1 MIAIIKYLMDQKL
14 LINLLVFL
22 LIIAGLVSLGRIN
35 REAFPDVNFDMVSI
49 TTIYPGASPDEL
61 EQLVTIPLEKRLKE
75 VGDIDKVRSYN
86 IENVSVIVVYIED
99 DASDKKQ
106 VVQDIKDA
114 VSLEDQL
121 PDTTQKPVVQEIKL
135 DKKFIMDVAIYG
147 SEPGT
152 SYATLRKVADDM
164 EDYLYEIEGVA
175 EVEQIGYL
183 DREYLVEVNPA
194 ALKNHRIGMNT
205 VINTLRN
212 RNMDVPGGS
221 LKVGDSEYILRTK
234 GQYNNV
240 EEVRN
245 TTIMANDAGFATRIR
260 DVARVTDTFKETT
273 VYERFNGRKAIIF
286 RIWKKRTADEIRLA
300 DIVKNYI
307 DNSKNVL
314 PAGINAEI
322 FNDISR
328 YTRERISSLL
338 INAAVGFVLLAGVMF
353 LLMGPRISAIVSIT
367 IPVSF
372 MVAFLGMKSGGITL
386 NVISMFGMMMVLGMI
401 VDFGIVVSE
410 NGHRYMEYG
419 LPRRQ
424 AILKGVSEVVWPA
437 TVTLLCI
444 TAAFAPLLFLTGIMG
459 KFIKAIPI
467 VLIICLFASWAVAMF
482 IMPTYLNTFAKESS
496 IGKDELKSEDPHYEH
511 GFFGKF
517 QRRYKRFLTAAIE
530 HRYLTLLC
538 LVILLIGS
546 LSLVATKQVKFVFM
560 AGGGAEAIEIL
571 TKLPQGTNIDA
582 NLRESKKLEEII
594 MKLPGKELDALHVSV
609 GDERSSPLDPKP
621 GQGTHKSTF
630 SISLSKEKD
639 RDRSAYAIND
649 GLRAQ
654 IALARK
660 KGTIPDTLDI
670 RSEVKEN
677 GPPVG
682 KPVNIEIRGKDFAV
696 LMEIANQ
703 YVSYLKKIDNVYDVT
718 IDFEEG
724 KQEYLHVIND
734 VMAARTHVSA
744 FDAAMALNSAFEG
757 AVATSV
763 HDGKDDIDIRVRFPE
778 SARENTTGLDQ
789 VMIGNQMGGLLPLNL
804 VTDIKKRPGYSQIN
818 RLNYKRLVQ
827 VQANCNQD
835 KITSQEINRLMAE
848 KFSGIEKRYPGYSVI
863 YGGEKED
870 TEKSMGE
877 LGVLFIFAVIIIFII
892 LAVFMESLILPIV
905 VMGAI
910 PFAITGIILAVW
922 SHRQPLGFMSV
933 LGFFS
938 LAGVIVSN
946 TLVLVQFINNQRDTG
961 LLLKESV
968 IEAGVIRLRPILLTS
983 GTTVLGLIPTI
994 YGLGG
999 KDYFVAPLGLAFGY
1013 GLVFATFIT
1022 LVLIPCFYHIAE
1034 DLKIGA
1040 SRLLALIGISM
1051 HGEIYRGRAGDRM
1064 THAPSGDPDA
1074 YDESSKS
1081 GIPPHPRGRGRK
1093 K

>member
-1 MIAIIKYLMDQKL
+1 MIKIIKYLMDQKL
-14 LINLLVFL
+14 LVNLLVVL
-22 LIIAGLVSLGRIN
+22 LIIAGMVSLGSIN

-61 EQLVTIPLEKRLKE
+61 EQLITIPLEKRLKE

-99 DASDKKQ
+99 EASDKEQ
-106 VVQDIKDA
+106 TVQDIKDA
-114 VSLEDQL
+114 VSLEDKL
-121 PDTTQKPVVQEIKL
+121 PQTAQKPVVREIKL
-135 DKKFIMDVAIYG
+135 DKKFIMDLAIYG
-147 SEPGT
+147 TKPGT
-152 SYATLRKVADDM
+152 PYASIRKVADSM
-164 EDYLYEIEGVA
+164 EDDLYEIEGVA
-175 EVEQIGYL
+175 DVEQIGYL
-183 DREYLVEVNPA
+183 DREYLVEVDPP
-194 ALKNHRIGMNT
+194 ALKKHRIGMNT

-221 LKVGDSEYILRTK
+221 LKVGDSEFILRTK
-234 GQYNNV
+234 GQYNNI
-240 EEVRN
+240 EEIRN
-245 TTIMANDAGFATRIR
+245 TAIMANDAEFVTRIG
-260 DVARVTDTFKETT
+260 DVARVTDTFKDTAM
-273 VYERFNGRKAIIF
+273 YERFNGRRAIIF

-300 DIVKNYI
+300 DTIKSYI
-307 DNSKNVL
+307 SNSRKAI
-314 PAGINAEI
+314 PDGINTEI

-338 INAAVGFVLLAGVMF
+338 VNAAVGFVLLAGVMF

-410 NGHRYMEYG
+410 NSHRYMEYG

-424 AILKGVSEVVWPA
+424 AILKGVSEVFWPA
-437 TVTLLCI
+437 TVTLCCI

-459 KFIKAIPI
+459 KFIMAIPM
-467 VLIICLFASWAVAMF
+467 VLIICLFASWVVAMF
-482 IMPTYLNTFAKESS
+482 IMPTYLNTFAKESLV
-496 IGKDELKSEDPHYEH
+496 KRDELTTEDPHYEH
-511 GFFGKF
+511 GLFGRV
-517 QRRYKRFLTAAIE
+517 QRRYKRFLAAAIE
-530 HRYLTLLC
+530 HRYLTLLF
-538 LVILLIGS
+538 LVILLAGS
-546 LSLVATKQVKFVFM
+546 LTLIATRQVKFVFM
-560 AGGGAEAIEIL
+560 PGGGAEAIVMR

-582 NLRESKKLEEII
+582 NLRESRKLEQII
-594 MKLPGKELDALHVSV
+594 MGLPDKELDALHASV

-639 RDRSAYAIND
+639 RNRSAEEINAD
-649 GLRAQ
+649 LRVK
-654 IALARK
+654 IAAARK
-660 KGTIPDTLDI
+660 QGTIPEFMDI
-670 RSEVKEN
+670 RSEVSEN

-703 YVSYLKKIDNVYDVT
+703 YSSFLKTIKNVYDIA

-763 HDGKDDIDIRVRFPE
+763 HDGKDDIDVRVRFTE
-778 SARENTTGLDQ
+778 NARKNRTSLDQ
-789 VMIGNQMGGLLPLNL
+789 VTIGNQMGGVIPLNL
-804 VTDIKKRPGYSQIN
+804 VTDIIKRPGYSQIN
-818 RLNYKRLVQ
+818 RLDYKRLVQ
-827 VQANCNQD
+827 VQANCDQD
-835 KITSQEINRLMAE
+835 TITSQEINRLMGE
-848 KFSGIEKRYPGYSVI
+848 KFSGIEKRYPGYSVA
-863 YGGEKED
+863 YGGENED

-877 LGVLFIFAVIIIFII
+877 LGILFLFAVIIIFII
-892 LAVFMESLILPIV
+892 LAVFLDSLILPVV
-905 VMGAI
+905 VMAAI
-910 PFAITGIILAVW
+910 PFAVTGIVLAVW
-922 SHRQPLGFMSV
+922 THRQPLGFMSV

-946 TLVLVQFINNQRDTG
+946 TLVLVQFINNQRETG
-961 LLLKESV
+961 LSLKESLV
-968 IEAGVIRLRPILLTS
+968 EAGVIRLRPILLTS

-1034 DLKIGA
+1034 DLKGGA
-1040 SRLLALIGISM
+1040 SRLLALAGISM
-1051 HGEIYRGRAGDRM
+1051 RSEIFRGGNVDGMPHAGSGA
-1064 THAPSGDPDA
+1064 HAGSAGSTRSGF
-1074 YDESSKS
+1074 
-1081 GIPPHPRGRGRK
+1081 PPHPR
-1093 K
+1093 